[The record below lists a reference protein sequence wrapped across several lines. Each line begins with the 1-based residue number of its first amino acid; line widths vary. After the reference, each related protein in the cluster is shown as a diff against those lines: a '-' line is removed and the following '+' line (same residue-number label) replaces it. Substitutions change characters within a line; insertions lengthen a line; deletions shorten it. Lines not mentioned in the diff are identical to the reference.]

1 MITICVGHC
10 IYALGTHLL
19 TSIPSFLYWS
29 RLGSCYN
36 VCRVLAL
43 KALCEARLD
52 REDLRGR
59 VEDAIR
65 PSKETRMAAKATGV
79 LPGVDDFRRGPTGT
93 DSSGLEYHYFELRLC
108 TEGAGCSSVDL
119 LTV

>member
-1 MITICVGHC
+1 MFSEP
-10 IYALGTHLL
+10 LE
-19 TSIPSFLYWS
+19 SPSDFSLN
-29 RLGSCYN
+29 L
-36 VCRVLAL
+36 CRVLAL

-79 LPGVDDFRRGPTGT
+79 LPSVDDFRRGPLGV

-108 TEGAGCSSVDL
+108 TEGAGLLCL
-119 LTV
+119 LTR